1 MKEIHYNKLVRD
13 KIPQIIEEAGKQCE
27 TKILSD
33 TEYLEMLDKKLDE
46 ELAEYHK
53 DKNLEELADLL
64 EVLYA
69 AASAR
74 GYSIEELEQ
83 SRIKKRETR
92 GGAAQR
98 GVRCRHRADRE
109 HLLQGLFGSRGRTV

>member
-1 MKEIHYNKLVRD
+1 MKEILYNKLVRD

-33 TEYLEMLDKKLDE
+33 TEYLEMLDKKFDE

-64 EVLYA
+64 EVPYA

-83 SRIKKRETR
+83 SRIKKREMR
-92 GGAAQR
+92 GGFKKKI
-98 GVRCRHRADRE
+98 
-109 HLLQGLFGSRGRTV
+109 LLTKVIED